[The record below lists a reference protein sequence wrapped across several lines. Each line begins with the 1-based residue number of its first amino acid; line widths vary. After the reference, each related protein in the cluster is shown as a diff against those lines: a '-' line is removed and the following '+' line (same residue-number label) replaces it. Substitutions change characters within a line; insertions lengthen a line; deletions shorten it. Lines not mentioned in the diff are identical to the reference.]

1 MTVACLFGDSS
12 STFGLVPPG
21 DNSLVD
27 VRTGEAQT
35 QEGRDEVTSDLKKQ
49 IKHLVV
55 RRLAGKQDLGSIR
68 FGSPVS
74 SLPKLS
80 FMDTVS

>member
-49 IKHLVV
+49 IKQISSCEPMWPS
-55 RRLAGKQDLGSIR
+55 GKALGW
-68 FGSPVS
+68 
-74 SLPKLS
+74 
-80 FMDTVS
+80 